1 MPDTPIR
8 RVNPADMPKGIREIW
23 HKSKEIRG
31 DATFIETMAN
41 APELLTWY
49 RDEFYGR
56 VFADGRVPLK
66 LKELARY
73 RLSTQHGCHYCN
85 QGNRLD
91 ALAAGLNEAD
101 LGAIEDNQLDHFD
114 GVQHAVL
121 MLANQMLLTCHDGLL
136 KGPVY
141 DQLSQYLDDGQIM
154 ELGMTLAVLTGV
166 ARFLF
171 VFDLVEKEA
180 SCPFHPAQ

>member
-1 MPDTPIR
+1 MPDTPLR
-8 RVNPADMPKGIREIW
+8 RVKPDMMPETLRASWE
-23 HKSKEIRG
+23 KSRDVRG

-41 APELLTWY
+41 EPRLFEWY
-49 RDEFYGR
+49 RDQFYGQ
-56 VFADGRVPLK
+56 VFHGGRVPTR

-73 RLSTQHGCHYCN
+73 RLSTRHGCHYCN

-91 ALAAGLNEAD
+91 ARAAGLNKQD
-101 LGAIEDNQLDHFD
+101 LNAIENDELDHFAGLD
-114 GVQHAVL
+114 RAVL
-121 MLANQMLLTCHDGLL
+121 MLADQMLLTEHQGQL

-141 DQLSQYLDDGQIM
+141 DSLSSFLDDGQII
-154 ELGMTLAVLTGV
+154 ELGMTLAVLTGM

-180 SCPFHPAQ
+180 NCPFHPGD

>member
-1 MPDTPIR
+1 MPDTPIH
-8 RVNPADMPKGIREIW
+8 RVAPEAMDPELRASWE
-23 HKSKEIRG
+23 KSLKIRG

-41 APELLTWY
+41 QPALFQWY

-56 VFADGRVPLK
+56 IFNAGRVPVK

-91 ALAAGLNEAD
+91 ALAAGLSEAD
-101 LGAIEDNQLDHFD
+101 LAAIEDSQMEHFS
-114 GVQHAVL
+114 GVEHAVL
-121 MLANQMLLTCHDGLL
+121 LLANQMLLTCHDGLL
-136 KGPVY
+136 KGPVF
-141 DQLSQYLDDGQIM
+141 DALSEHLDDGQIM
-154 ELGMTLAVLTGV
+154 ELGMTLGILTGM

-171 VFDLVEKEA
+171 VFDLVEKAA
-180 SCPFHPAQ
+180 SCPFHPNA